1 MNRLLKINYCFIVL
15 LTTILIILSSCR
27 STRSIIKEPI
37 KEYGADY
44 LFEELKNNELQF
56 DWFSA
61 KFSLKVHNEKSKL
74 SLNGQIRIKKDS
86 LIWVSFSPALG
97 IEVMRILITNDSIK
111 LLNRIDNTY
120 FISDYDY
127 VNNFLETNIDY
138 DILQSLIIGNDFS
151 YYENGK
157 FKASI
162 DNMEYK
168 LSTAARQ
175 KLKKYVKRADESL
188 NIFIQNIWLDPINFK
203 ITRVSI
209 KEIKKQNKKIDAEY
223 NDFVLINKQLFPSDV
238 TYKILADNK
247 IDVFLDF
254 SKISLKHNLKFPF
267 KIPSKYNRIE

>member
-1 MNRLLKINYCFIVL
+1 MNRLIKLKYYFLLSFL
-15 LTTILIILSSCR
+15 LTILVLSSCR

-44 LFEELKNNELQF
+44 LFEELKDNELQF

-61 KFSLKVHNEKSKL
+61 KFSIKVNNDKSKL

-86 LIWVSFSPALG
+86 LIWISFSPALG
-97 IEVMRILITNDSIK
+97 IEVMRIMITTDSIK
-111 LLNRIDNTY
+111 LLNRIDKTF
-120 FISDYDY
+120 FISDYKY

-162 DNMEYK
+162 DGMDYR
-168 LSTAARQ
+168 LSTAGRQ
-175 KLKKYVKRADESL
+175 KLKKYIKRADEPL
-188 NIFIQNIWLDPINFK
+188 NIFIQHIWLDPNNFK
-203 ITRVSI
+203 IKHVSL

-223 NDFVLINKQLFPSDV
+223 DDFVMIDKQIFPSNV

-247 IDVFLDF
+247 IDVFLNF
-254 SKISLKHNLKFPF
+254 SKISLKHDLKFPF
-267 KIPSKYNRIE
+267 RIPSKYNRIK

>member
-1 MNRLLKINYCFIVL
+1 MNRLLGLKYYFL
-15 LTTILIILSSCR
+15 FSFLLIIILFSSCR

-61 KFSLKVHNEKSKL
+61 KFSLKVINDKSKL

-111 LLNRIDNTY
+111 LLNRIANTY
-120 FISDYDY
+120 FISDYKY

-138 DILQSLIIGNDFS
+138 DILQSFIIGNDFS

-162 DNMEYK
+162 DGMDYR
-168 LSTAARQ
+168 LVTAGRQ
-175 KLKKYVKRADESL
+175 KLKKYIKRADEPL
-188 NIFIQNIWLDPINFK
+188 NIFIQHIWLDPINFK
-203 ITRVSI
+203 IKHVSL

-223 NDFVLINKQLFPSDV
+223 EDFVSIDKQLFPTTV

-247 IDVFLDF
+247 IDVFLNF
-254 SKISLKHNLKFPF
+254 SKISLKHDLKFPF
-267 KIPSKYNRIE
+267 RIPSKYSRIK